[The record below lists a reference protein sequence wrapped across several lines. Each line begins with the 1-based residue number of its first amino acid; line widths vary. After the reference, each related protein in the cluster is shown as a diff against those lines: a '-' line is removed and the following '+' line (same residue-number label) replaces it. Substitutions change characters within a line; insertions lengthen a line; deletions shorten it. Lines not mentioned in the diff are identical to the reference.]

1 MENKKMA
8 NITKVSIKGGL
19 RQSNANYFDNL
30 ADSIVTLSDTQ
41 TLSGVNTF
49 SDFVATADDK
59 GLQIGTAGISGLG
72 ASLQT
77 TGTIAIADD
86 SVQVGKYCTVSADA
100 QTLTLPAVVVG
111 ASFIIVNIA
120 ADAGALLTISPNA
133 SDKFL
138 VDIAGAA
145 GTDDKD
151 IINTK
156 ATQKQYDYVHLIG
169 LSAVGWL
176 IHDIRGTWVDES

>member
-1 MENKKMA
+1 MA
-8 NITKVSIKGGL
+8 NVSRTSLKSVL
-19 RQSNANYFDNL
+19 RRSNANYMDNL
-30 ADSIVTLSDTQ
+30 CDSVATLSD
-41 TLSGVNTF
+41 SNTF
-49 SDFVATADDK
+49 TDFIATADDK

-100 QTLTLPAVVVG
+100 QTLTLPSVVVG

-120 ADAGALLTISPNA
+120 ADAGALLTIAPNG

-151 IINTK
+151 IVNTK
-156 ATQKQYDYVHLIG
+156 ATQLQYDYVHLIG
-169 LSAVGWL
+169 LSGDGWL
-176 IHDIRGTWVDES
+176 IHDVRGTWVDQS

>member
-1 MENKKMA
+1 MA
-8 NITKVSIKGGL
+8 SVSRASIKSSL

-30 ADSIVTLSDTQ
+30 ADSVATLTDS
-41 TLSGVNTF
+41 NTF
-49 SDFVATADDK
+49 TDFIATADNK
-59 GLQIGTAGISGLG
+59 GLQIGTAGISGLA

-120 ADAGALLTISPNA
+120 ADAGALLTIAPNG

-145 GTDDKD
+145 GTDNKA

-156 ATQKQYDYVHLIG
+156 ATQLQYDYVHLIG
-169 LSAVGWL
+169 LSADGWL
-176 IHDIRGTWVDES
+176 IHDVRGTWVDQS

>member
-1 MENKKMA
+1 MA
-8 NITKVSIKGGL
+8 SRSNIQKELQRTH
-19 RQSNANYFDNL
+19 
-30 ADSIVTLSDTQ
+30 ADDLDSLVGSVATLTDTQ
-41 TLSGVNTF
+41 TISGVNTF
-49 SDFVATADDK
+49 SGANTHSDFIATADDK
-59 GLQIGTAGISGLG
+59 GLQIGTAGISGLA

-100 QTLTLPAVVVG
+100 QTLTLPAVVIG

-120 ADAGALLTISPNA
+120 ADAGALLTISPNG

-156 ATQKQYDYVHLIG
+156 ATQLQYDYVHLIG

-176 IHDIRGTWVDES
+176 IHDIRGTWVDQG

>member
-1 MENKKMA
+1 MTIADGGAVAFDEG
-8 NITKVSIKGGL
+8 ITI
-19 RQSNANYFDNL
+19 ADNL
-30 ADSIVTLSDTQ
+30 IVTGGDAAA
-41 TLSGVNTF
+41 NTF
-49 SDFVATADDK
+49 ANASTFNGVVTANAFVSTATAK
-59 GLQIGTAGISGLG
+59 GLQHGPASISGLT

-86 SVQVGKYCTVSADA
+86 SVQVGKFCTVSADA
-100 QTLTLPAVVVG
+100 QTLTLPAAVPG

-120 ADAGALLTISPNA
+120 ADGAALLTISPES

-145 GTDDKD
+145 GTNNKD

-156 ATQKQYDYVHLIG
+156 ATQKQYDYVHLV
-169 LSAVGWL
+169 AVNADGW
-176 IHDIRGTWVDES
+176 IIVDKRGVWVDEA